1 MGAARLGRQFV
12 AFGTAQSTPA
22 ILVEIARGSTSAR
35 NVIEAKKKI
44 AKSDL
49 NARNSM
55 LD

>member
-1 MGAARLGRQFV
+1 M
-12 AFGTAQSTPA
+12 AFGTTQSTPA
-22 ILVEIARGSTSAR
+22 ILVEIARGSTGAR
-35 NVIEAKKKI
+35 NVVEAKKKI